1 MKLSKDM
8 VAVLIAYKEG
18 TQTGTPYGPE
28 LCDLGLLMMFE
39 GEYVCTQAGI
49 KACGQAGTAK
59 EMKPSDLYVL
69 CHLHCYNRVPEE
81 ECQAQVERLQGLD
94 LVDKQER
101 ITELGLD
108 HIQKGLIV

>member
-8 VAVLIAYKEG
+8 LAALKGHMKG

-28 LCDLGLLMMFE
+28 LCDLGLLMVFE

-49 KACGQAGTAK
+49 KACGPQ
-59 EMKPSDLYVL
+59 EMKLSDLYVL
-69 CHLHCYNRVPEE
+69 CHLHCYNLIPNE
-81 ECQAQVERLQGLD
+81 ECKAQVERLQALG